1 MSPENLKKLPTEKE
15 ERIKIFSKKTNEI
28 AYIELLANE
37 PKIYFITDF
46 PAFIVSYF
54 EDGKVKNKNFI
65 VESIRFDDQFFKT
78 LQKEYQNGRLFA
90 FYRFKEDYIRGAFVD
105 NCSDYIIED
114 RNRKIDELIDG
125 KKL

>member
-1 MSPENLKKLPTEKE
+1 VIPESLKKLPTEKE
-15 ERIKIFSKKTNEI
+15 ERIKIFSKITNEN

-46 PAFIVSYF
+46 PVF
-54 EDGKVKNKNFI
+54 KVKNKNFI
-65 VESIRFDDQFFKT
+65 VESIRFDDQFFKN
-78 LQKEYQNGRLFA
+78 LQKEYQNGRLFV
-90 FYRFKEDYIRGAFVD
+90 FYSFNVGYIRGAFVD

-114 RNRKIDELIDG
+114 RDRKIDELIDG